1 MKNVF
6 KAILLVP
13 LLSVSVQAED
23 MNRAADINKCR
34 DIATDHVEYKAMPCT
49 GNTKQESIE
58 VYGGIARDQRKIY
71 EEGLQYSKE
80 RAAKQPK
87 GGVSTDPA
95 GYQQRLNAKNQKK
108 RASIGGGDSTGS
120 SSSSSSGG
128 GDFRP
133 KGDSNPIRGSRNDP
147 RGVKN
152 YQQ

>member
-1 MKNVF
+1 MKTAF
-6 KAILLVP
+6 LAILVVP

-58 VYGGIARDQRKIY
+58 VYGGIAEGQRKIY

-95 GYQQRLNAKNQKK
+95 GYQKRLDAKNQKK
-108 RASIGGGDSTGS
+108 RASISDAVSRGS
-120 SSSSSSGG
+120 SSSSSSGS
-128 GDFRP
+128 GDYSP
-133 KGDSNPIRGSRNDP
+133 KGDRNPTKGSRNDS
-147 RGVKN
+147 RGVTN
-152 YQQ
+152 Y